1 MYKSGDCLFWL
12 HTIYIY
18 MCSYF
23 ICKQFAIINI
33 GFDVVQLIFYGER
46 DRVGNLHFRHIY
58 PFLPFHFLQ
67 SRSLTRT
74 ELRDKK
80 LSKTIAKKLAYFH
93 TLEMPLT
100 KQPNFLRKQMNE

>member
-1 MYKSGDCLFWL
+1 
-12 HTIYIY
+12 
-18 MCSYF
+18 MCSICFTYF

-33 GFDVVQLIFYGER
+33 GFDVVQLIFYGEQ
-46 DRVGNLHFRHIY
+46 DRIGNSRAHFLHIY